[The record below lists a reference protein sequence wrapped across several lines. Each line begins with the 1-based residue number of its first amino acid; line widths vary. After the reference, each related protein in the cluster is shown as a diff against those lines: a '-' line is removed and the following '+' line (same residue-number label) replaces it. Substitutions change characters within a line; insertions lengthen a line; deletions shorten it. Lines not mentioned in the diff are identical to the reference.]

1 MQCVKQKSTHEYLKP
16 PSSRKVQ
23 FKTGAEE
30 RGMQTR
36 FRNIKFARL
45 FGKIWQKREREI
57 FVISPWLCIH
67 HPVLTSYKTN
77 INQIHVY
84 FKTISQ
90 YSIDQINA
98 SGCTNHDIKDSNSI
112 KNTKLG
118 LCLLEHHVMFIL
130 FNQNNNYRSETN
142 FKQ

>member
-1 MQCVKQKSTHEYLKP
+1 MNIWSLHPQGRFNLKLEQRNEEWKLGTATSSLHDYLVKFGRREKERIFWFL
-16 PSSRKVQ
+16 PS
-23 FKTGAEE
+23 
-30 RGMQTR
+30 
-36 FRNIKFARL
+36 
-45 FGKIWQKREREI
+45 
-57 FVISPWLCIH
+57 WLCIH

-112 KNTKLG
+112 KKMLDRAS
-118 LCLLEHHVMFIL
+118 CHVVFIL

-142 FKQ
+142 FKQWS

>member
-45 FGKIWQKREREI
+45 FGKIWQKRERERDFSDFSLAVHPSSSSNFVQNQYKSNTRLFQNHFSI
-57 FVISPWLCIH
+57 F
-67 HPVLTSYKTN
+67 Y
-77 INQIHVY
+77 
-84 FKTISQ
+84 
-90 YSIDQINA
+90 
-98 SGCTNHDIKDSNSI
+98 
-112 KNTKLG
+112 
-118 LCLLEHHVMFIL
+118 
-130 FNQNNNYRSETN
+130 
-142 FKQ
+142 

>member
-45 FGKIWQKREREI
+45 FGKIWQKRERERET
-57 FVISPWLCIH
+57 FLISP
-67 HPVLTSYKTN
+67 S
-77 INQIHVY
+77 
-84 FKTISQ
+84 
-90 YSIDQINA
+90 
-98 SGCTNHDIKDSNSI
+98 
-112 KNTKLG
+112 
-118 LCLLEHHVMFIL
+118 
-130 FNQNNNYRSETN
+130 
-142 FKQ
+142 